1 MLLEIFYAIVGS
13 WGRTAIE
20 WMLANPAIV
29 GAALLM
35 WIVTLLSGKAQLRRI
50 KSRTGLLVLEMARQ
64 SLEEEPRP
72 GVDQLYD
79 RLYPQWC
86 QMVRR
91 SALFIPHRWELWP
104 LPATP
109 SIVRGRI
116 DFTPE
121 WLDQYLRTFGF
132 EVRSPGPQAKSPRGK
147 STEQFKNKKK

>member
-1 MLLEIFYAIVGS
+1 MLLEIIYAIVGS
-13 WGRTAIE
+13 WGRAAIE

-29 GAALLM
+29 GAALLI
-35 WIVTLLSGKAQLRRI
+35 WTLILLSGKAQLRRI
-50 KSRTGLLVLEMARQ
+50 ERRTGLLVLEAARRA
-64 SLEEEPRP
+64 LEEGLRP

-91 SALFIPHRWELWP
+91 SALFILHRWELWP

-109 SIVRGRI
+109 SIVRRRI

-121 WLDQYLRTFGF
+121 WLDQYLRMHGF
-132 EVRSPGPQAKSPRGK
+132 KVRGADPETKPSGGKPTGQAR
-147 STEQFKNKKK
+147 NK